1 MANREERRTEAQER
15 RQERV
20 ERSRDRRSEGD
31 RREPRAENDEQ
42 VVDEREEVRRADS
55 DEPIATETESEPLD
69 EGAVDSPEVA
79 AQTEQERAEPRKSG
93 RAEPGTV
100 APELAKASAEPDVA
114 EALAPPIAAR
124 PDAPKPPS
132 DAPLVRALAAL
143 HADPNQVQLD
153 LPVAATGESS
163 DVVPTLRPD
172 GDPTHLA
179 AGPDEARG
187 RPVAEPATLD
197 AQAQPAQRFEVAAR
211 ADDGRAAEAPRSQ
224 PAPTPAEQHAVDI
237 LRQLRLELA
246 LGRREAHINLEPAEL
261 GRISVKLALDRGLLR
276 AEVRAESGDTLAV
289 LQRHVPELRAM
300 LEARGVTPGSFDF
313 QLGFQDGRRGGAQ
326 DGDNRR
332 GAQSGTRE
340 PTSVFTRAAREVRSL
355 VRGVWGIDTYA

>member
-1 MANREERRTEAQER
+1 LANREERRTEAQER
-15 RQERV
+15 REERI
-20 ERSRDRRSEGD
+20 ERSRDRRSEAN
-31 RREPRAENDEQ
+31 RREPRAEDDER
-42 VVDEREEVRRADS
+42 VVDEREEARRADS
-55 DEPIATETESEPLD
+55 AEATTNEPESKPAD
-69 EGAVDSPEVA
+69 AAASDAPEVA
-79 AQTEQERAEPRKSG
+79 AQPESERADPRKSG
-93 RAEPGTV
+93 RAAPGTP
-100 APELAKASAEPDVA
+100 APELVKASAEPEIA
-114 EALAPPIAAR
+114 EAPAPAVAAH
-124 PDAPKPPS
+124 PEAPKAPS
-132 DAPLVRALAAL
+132 DTPLVRALAAA
-143 HADPNQVQLD
+143 HADPNQAQLD

-187 RPVAEPATLD
+187 RPAAEPATLE
-197 AQAQPAQRFEVAAR
+197 AQAQPAQRFELAAR
-211 ADDGRAAEAPRSQ
+211 ADDVRAAEAPRSQ

-276 AEVRAESGDTLAV
+276 AEVRAESSDTLAV

-300 LEARGVTPGSFDF
+300 LEARGVTPESLDF

-326 DGDNRR
+326 DGDSRR
-332 GAQSGTRE
+332 GAQSGTQE
-340 PTSVFTRAAREVRSL
+340 PTNVFTRAAREVRSL